1 MMNLRLDQMLMA
13 AFLGAESLGL
23 YAVAVAWSSAV
34 APLLSGI
41 GFVMLPS
48 VASVMSR
55 EHAVRLFAEGVRM
68 TSSLAACS
76 CLGLV
81 LITPL
86 AIHLLFGTAFS
97 GSIPSAL
104 ILVPA
109 AGILGINFA
118 LQEGLRGLGYP
129 YAVLQAELA
138 GLVVTAIAL
147 ATMLRP
153 LGIAGAAFASLF
165 GYSTVA
171 ISLLISAKRIAR
183 ISPLSLVL
191 PRLDEI
197 KTSFRRV
204 SAIARSTAAG

>member
-1 MMNLRLDQMLMA
+1 
-13 AFLGAESLGL
+13 
-23 YAVAVAWSSAV
+23 
-34 APLLSGI
+34 
-41 GFVMLPS
+41 
-48 VASVMSR
+48 
-55 EHAVRLFAEGVRM
+55 
-68 TSSLAACS
+68 
-76 CLGLV
+76 
-81 LITPL
+81 
-86 AIHLLFGTAFS
+86 
-97 GSIPSAL
+97 L